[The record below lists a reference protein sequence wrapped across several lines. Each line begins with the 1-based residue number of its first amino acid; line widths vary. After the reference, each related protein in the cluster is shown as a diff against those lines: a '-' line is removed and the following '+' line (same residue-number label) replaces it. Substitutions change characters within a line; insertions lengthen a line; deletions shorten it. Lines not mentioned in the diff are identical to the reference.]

1 VNESRQEPGQHLAG
15 QQPAGQQSAGQQSAE
30 EKTTAEGGSAPLERR
45 YRRLLAWY
53 PAEHRRIYGE
63 EMLGVLMAAAPTGR
77 TRVSFADALDLAR
90 SGARARLG
98 AVGSGTD
105 PPWRDALA
113 VYSLLAPVLASVAIY
128 RDPVFLGALLWGHPL
143 GLGPFAAIRYAG
155 LHLSFPA
162 VGIISFVLLMATPLM
177 PVILGLLGLRRTALS
192 LCAFLLIW
200 TTVQASLG
208 WQIQAPNTAA
218 FLVLLAVEI
227 AALAVSAG
235 PRRGLRLLTWKGVL
249 LASPWLA
256 AGAVVGMDQGV
267 PSLANDGKYLA
278 LLAVVTAAATLVS
291 ARTRRLLL
299 LFAIPGSPLVDVT
312 SYPDSTLG
320 MYLTPAF
327 VALIAFVISRRS
339 WHNARDR
346 GSPAMPAR

>member
-1 VNESRQEPGQHLAG
+1 MNESRGEPGQQPPG
-15 QQPAGQQSAGQQSAE
+15 QQPVGQRPAE
-30 EKTTAEGGSAPLERR
+30 AKTTAAGGSAPLERR

-53 PAEHRRIYGE
+53 PAEYRRIYGE

-77 TRVSFADALDLAR
+77 TRASFADALNLAC

-98 AVGSGTD
+98 AVGTGTD
-105 PPWRDALA
+105 PRWRDALA

-128 RDPVFLGALLWGHPL
+128 RDPVFLGPLLWGHPL
-143 GLGPFAAIRYAG
+143 GLAPFALLQNPG
-155 LHLSFPA
+155 LHLSLHA
-162 VGIISFVLLMATPLM
+162 AGIISFVLLMATPLM
-177 PVILGLLGLRRTALS
+177 PVILGLLRLRRTALF

-208 WQIQAPNTAA
+208 WEIQAPNTAA

-256 AGAVVGMDQGV
+256 IGAVVGMDQGV
-267 PSLANDGKYLA
+267 PSLAIDGKYLA

-291 ARTRRLLL
+291 ARTRRALL
-299 LFAIPGSPLVDVT
+299 LFAIPASPFVDMT
-312 SYPDSTLG
+312 SYPDSTMG
-320 MYLTPAF
+320 IYLTPAF

-346 GSPAMPAR
+346 GRPAMPAR